1 MARNGRKTAI
11 LAGREDEYALCARY
25 KYKKFKL
32 PNRLFHKNRPPQD
45 FIRKTLHLP
54 KKRRKLSQVKK
65 KKSRPDIKKC
75 RVSKDILWRTIY
87 LVNTSTI
94 APTKCQLSSPF
105 CSLWTWR
112 IISETFCLPCHS
124 TISTFLVFFSFT
136 VLLFLAKAS
145 SIQTKGC
152 NKVEYWTDTHRF
164 INNLKTYVKI
174 LRMIRLKGNI
184 LSLIWDAF

>member
-1 MARNGRKTAI
+1 MPV
-11 LAGREDEYALCARY
+11 
-25 KYKKFKL
+25 KFLHTIVRFWFFLGYLITTYFVK
-32 PNRLFHKNRPPQD
+32 NRLLQD

-54 KKRRKLSQVKK
+54 KNDVSKLSQVKR

-124 TISTFLVFFSFT
+124 TISTFLVFLQFCCF
-136 VLLFLAKAS
+136 LL
-145 SIQTKGC
+145 TKGYT
-152 NKVEYWTDTHRF
+152 KVEYWNYTVDLSTTWKLM
-164 INNLKTYVKI
+164 LKF
-174 LRMIRLKGNI
+174 LEWL
-184 LSLIWDAF
+184 D

>member
-1 MARNGRKTAI
+1 M
-11 LAGREDEYALCARY
+11 
-25 KYKKFKL
+25 
-32 PNRLFHKNRPPQD
+32 
-45 FIRKTLHLP
+45 
-54 KKRRKLSQVKK
+54 KK

-124 TISTFLVFFSFT
+124 TISTFLVFT
-136 VLLFLAKAS
+136 FLQFCCFLQRRV
-145 SIQTKGC
+145 QTKGC
-152 NKVEYWTDTHRF
+152 TKVEYWTDTHRF